1 MSFSREVKEEL
12 AGHTGGARHCQLAEL
27 AAIMSF
33 SGQYGRDGEGLY
45 TIGFQL
51 ENEDVLRKGFTLLEK
66 TYNIEKKIGFTQ
78 EEMQDFYHNF
88 EGLPPGVCVYTGVQ
102 GQTTAAGDPKVCH
115 RGQDC
120 IP

>member
-1 MSFSREVKEEL
+1 MEVSFSREVKEEL

-51 ENEDVLRKGFTLLEK
+51 ENEDVLRKGFTLLK
-66 TYNIEKKIGFTQ
+66 NFDISSLATYRALSSRITRS
-78 EEMQDFYHNF
+78 
-88 EGLPPGVCVYTGVQ
+88 T
-102 GQTTAAGDPKVCH
+102 
-115 RGQDC
+115 
-120 IP
+120 